1 MKLSFPLPE
10 TCSFQVWNS
19 TLPFLLNPSASE
31 SLSAVTSIA
40 RHLQTTIFG
49 TISCTGLVVN
59 FRFPLT
65 YGLPCYFAHDR
76 FFFSSVSNG
85 GKLSN
90 PVSLRNSC
98 FVGINNKPPSLRP
111 SGFVILLRRG
121 LGLLPPAS
129 FLNEGICIYCFQ
141 TVVLVYRQCYA
152 GRLNFD
158 YL

>member
-1 MKLSFPLPE
+1 MKLSFPL
-10 TCSFQVWNS
+10 SAIFRFRIWNS

-111 SGFVILLRRG
+111 SGFIV
-121 LGLLPPAS
+121 LLPQGWH
-129 FLNEGICIYCFQ
+129 FCHLQDTLTKGFY
-141 TVVLVYRQCYA
+141 VLLPNSSVLIGKIDLQVQS
-152 GRLNFD
+152 
-158 YL
+158 